1 MKNSA
6 PSRELQPRSDWKV
19 LVPVGAGSPLLLAH
33 AVTDAHL
40 AFSSQKYVAI
50 KLLLFLF
57 LCCSCWHFCQPCTG
71 FLSVLLVLG
80 LHPCCPSLSAC
91 LPWGCWE
98 GSGSGVLMPLPWC
111 MNANNLV
118 TQTTSVVPAPLK
130 GSQLSPVLGLAGT
143 ALGPQLVVG
152 FLLCCSCRWYC
163 SDVRWICSMK

>member
-118 TQTTSVVPAPLK
+118 WKRGASTLERLTAFSSLRSCWDCSWASACGGFSALLFLQVVL
-130 GSQLSPVLGLAGT
+130 
-143 ALGPQLVVG
+143 
-152 FLLCCSCRWYC
+152 
-163 SDVRWICSMK
+163 